1 MVRSVL
7 HFVFVCDAS
16 CGLTF
21 SSLAFPERK
30 YERLRGDK
38 VCAGLSELDER
49 IAAYELKTSLQDKFI
64 GLAYKYDD
72 TGQSEGWMKSI
83 LDVAGNKSEHQQAAV
98 ALASDDGAIK
108 AQVNA
113 SMQSLLIG
121 VLDKVMTDSGVL
133 QERELRCANEMDGDG
148 PNALEPEFVVQEVWG
163 IDCYTRRNVSICLET
178 EFDSDSAQTFTEKW
192 LLPAINAC
200 PVDLAHDISNACL
213 VLEGLPFDISTSLKN
228 DAPTTYDQWKQSL
241 LGKALLSKVVAFGPP
256 WLRAAAR
263 LVRVARDNL
272 GPDFF
277 RIHPKGHGSIVLC
290 GRLEPNRLVTFYRG
304 EVYPSWRWGE
314 KTDAIAKIQEQKGLK
329 PVLPDFFNMALERPQ
344 HDPRGYGLL
353 FVDAS
358 RKSNYGSM
366 LSHSCQPSCEVHVVA
381 VNGELRLAITT
392 IREMTIGDELTFDYN
407 AVTESLMEY
416 QSAVCLCGHKRCSGS
431 FLHFATAD
439 CYQQVLNRNSP
450 VASRLANLIKG
461 CTKRVMADDDEKIL
475 GRHGFQTAAFG
486 AVSVNR
492 RKAHALDKLDTSL
505 DSIDIVPVWLRTYV
519 ADTLRYIEYERRALP
534 IALICNDLYDET
546 GNVPVQESEE
556 SVEERNSSEE
566 EMESDE
572 AMEQSNTLSK
582 PEPPFFYYS
591 RMQRSYFESLLG
603 DDDKNSLSGTEM
615 RREVQKLAA
624 ATWESLDAE
633 AQESWKVKA
642 LEDWEKNNT
651 SKTKVECASKKTKKL
666 PKKEKVKVPRAQR
679 KSEAT
684 PEGPKRPKISFQQ
697 ADAEGVSAME
707 QRIQQLT
714 QTLSRIGRVLDRH
727 RESRLRLMD
736 RSEPSF
742 SDEAL
747 REVIHSPLQIM
758 PDEHVIAWM
767 WNHEEG
773 IIRSLLKYVETEVC
787 VSPELRLAVQDT
799 VAKHDI
805 LEKFGKPWQEKGI
818 GNCFPLDPPEGRARL
833 NEAMLEL
840 RKNLLDGIQQMASV
854 IKKHRARE
862 RLTARKREREAEK
875 SPAKSTTVEDT
886 VYSVMDEM
894 LRIVEKRFSVSSVDD
909 SSLSPSPAVG
919 EKTDPDDPDASLD
932 PWLRNYNK
940 RFKIE
945 KAADLLLLYVK
956 TSHFFVIKT
965 YEVLRSSPIEVYARE
980 LGNAVPASTIDV
992 ELRKDPELARSSNG
1006 NSPTHGPSHHGGDDM
1021 KSDATEGTGAIS
1033 DKNARQMCKLC
1044 QPEEIIS
1051 NVVVEYQGDYVLSQL
1066 LQWYNAGIG
1075 QKPGLPDVLGC
1086 VLLPSMKGCWTVDG
1100 TTGSNSFTDRA
1111 TRYQSATRRR
1121 LIAWLKDPLQR
1132 GNPWPDDLRRAFLA
1146 KDDDGMIHDATGR
1159 WLPLGSPILDFLV
1172 SGDDYNMNSTLTVLS
1187 GFHTSSERSGNALG
1201 DELLSTVDEGRPAEA
1216 VSNWVQCE
1224 NPKCQKWRK
1233 VPWHVDVNMLPEQFF
1248 CKDNIWNPKSA
1259 SCDAPEDVW
1268 DQATDAQIGL
1278 EDTGTLL
1285 DAIEKVKSGTRS
1297 CFKLTDFRVG
1307 GKLWYIRY
1315 EMDNHLALSLYL
1327 DAAKFDVHLEGRK
1340 SWSVGRVVELDLTG
1354 TPKCVKL
1361 RLQNRKIQE
1370 DEWINIDSPR
1380 LAPLYSKVKH
1390 PPKREKQNQ
1399 TNVAKGEK
1407 FSDKAK
1413 KTPGKV
1419 SKKCSLDEYTS
1430 GEGSAV
1436 QDRSNVIHTDDSSM
1450 ADVFTQDSDSEVE
1463 ESLPSNSDEKVPR
1476 PTVINDYQSPSDF
1489 DDAILEDSDDNT
1501 ETVTKVPS
1509 AIKHVPVTDDSSPGA
1524 VETRKVDS
1532 TAVDTSLRWKIP
1544 KKAPS
1549 KIGLLAVNESAP
1561 ADVSSIQRIPRK
1573 KRVDDTEASR
1583 SDVPNPKIHS
1593 PGITQSSERRPS
1605 PRRDVDHGSLGITNN
1620 EGPGKT
1626 RSLLENSAPF
1636 RNCVAPQERGKEPTP
1651 SFIGSSTT
1659 ALVGF
1664 TEPHDRGYRLGGP
1677 RRQGMSVQSPSDRV
1691 ARTSGDGRIRYHG
1704 TWPVESPRM
1713 PPRSDETVATE
1724 QHPRRQLRYDDATRY
1739 SDHRYEGMGN
1749 GVPRSRFDEDRSFGP
1764 GGASRRDHDDSDTRP
1779 SNFNFLPRQGWY
1791 GHRASDHVTTAS
1803 YADRRQ
1809 VHDPR
1814 PDSSRDEYR
1823 GDNWREGRRHGVS
1836 AYGHNDA
1843 SPSSSA
1849 WHDRTPIRHDRGGWH
1864 ENDFDD
1870 FQYRPRGNEHEYDR
1884 SRLEHDYDRSR
1895 QGYEYD
1901 RTGRQVHAYDR
1912 SRQVHAYDR
1921 SRPDEH
1927 EYDRSRH
1934 EEHEYDR
1941 SRHEEHEYD
1950 RSRQEHE
1957 YDRSRRHE
1965 DRSPRHGSH
1974 RDRERSRD
1982 RSRKHRSES
1991 KKDRSLDSRDRK
2003 RSRSSGPSQDR
2014 GQTAEIHSEENVRP
2028 NGE

>member
-1 MVRSVL
+1 MNHMSSPVP
-7 HFVFVCDAS
+7 
-16 CGLTF
+16 
-21 SSLAFPERK
+21 SLAFPERR
-30 YERLRGDK
+30 YERLRVDK

-83 LDVAGNKSEHQQAAV
+83 LDVAGNKSEHQQAAA

-133 QERELRCANEMDGDG
+133 QQRELRCANEMDGAS

-163 IDCYTRRNVSICLET
+163 IDCYTRRNVAICLET

-213 VLEGLPFDISTSLKN
+213 VLEGLPFDLSASLNN
-228 DAPTTYDQWKQSL
+228 DDPTTYDQWRESL
-241 LGKALLSKVVAFGPP
+241 LGKALLSKVVTFAPP
-256 WLRAAAR
+256 WLSAAAR

-314 KTDAIAKIQEQKGLK
+314 KTDAIAKIQEQKRLK

-431 FLHFATAD
+431 FLHFAAAD

-461 CTKRVMADDDEKIL
+461 CTKKVMADDDERIL

-492 RKAHALDKLDTSL
+492 RKAHALDELDTSL
-505 DSIDIVPVWLRTYV
+505 DSMNIVPVWLRTYV

-546 GNVPVQESEE
+546 GNVPVQESED
-556 SVEERNSSEE
+556 SVEESTSSEGE
-566 EMESDE
+566 EESESDE
-572 AMEQSNTLSK
+572 VIEQSKRLSK
-582 PEPPFFYYS
+582 PEPPFFFYS

-624 ATWESLDAE
+624 ATWESLDEE
-633 AQESWKVKA
+633 AHESWKAKA
-642 LEDWEKNNT
+642 LEDWEKSNT
-651 SKTKVECASKKTKKL
+651 SKLKVESASKQEKKL
-666 PKKEKVKVPRAQR
+666 PKKKKVKVPRSQR
-679 KSEAT
+679 KSEST
-684 PEGPKRPKISFQQ
+684 PDGPKRPKISFQQ

-727 RESRLRLMD
+727 RESRLQSMD
-736 RSEPSF
+736 RSESSF

-758 PDEHVIAWM
+758 PDEHVVAWM

-773 IIRSLLKYVETEVC
+773 IIRSLLKYVDEEVC
-787 VSPELRLAVQDT
+787 VSPELRLAVRDT

-805 LEKFGKPWQEKGI
+805 LEKFGRPWHERGAEI
-818 GNCFPLDPPEGRARL
+818 CFPMNPLEGRERL

-854 IKKHRARE
+854 IKKHRAKE
-862 RLTARKREREAEK
+862 RLTARKREREAGTSSQK
-875 SPAKSTTVEDT
+875 TTNDDSVDDT
-886 VYSVMDEM
+886 ICSVMDEI
-894 LRIVEKRFSVSSVDD
+894 LRSVEERFSVSSVDD
-909 SSLSPSPAVG
+909 TLPTVG
-919 EKTDPDDPDASLD
+919 AARGKKTDPDDPDASLD

-956 TSHFFVIKT
+956 TGHFFVIKT

-980 LGNAVPASTIDV
+980 LGNAVPASTIDM
-992 ELRKDPELARSSNG
+992 ELRKEPESARSSVV
-1006 NSPTHGPSHHGGDDM
+1006 NSPIQSPGHDGDEDLKDDVM
-1021 KSDATEGTGAIS
+1021 EGSCGIS
-1033 DKNARQMCKLC
+1033 DKKSRQFCKLC
-1044 QPEEIIS
+1044 QPEDIIS

-1111 TRYQSATRRR
+1111 TRYQSTTRRR
-1121 LIAWLKDPLQR
+1121 LLAWLKDPLQR
-1132 GNPWPDDLRRAFLA
+1132 GNPWPDDLRKAFLA
-1146 KDDDGMIHDATGR
+1146 KDDNGMINDATGR

-1172 SGDDYNMNSTLTVLS
+1172 TGDDQNINSTLAVLS
-1187 GFHTSSERSGNALG
+1187 GFHASAERSGHALG

-1216 VSNWVQCE
+1216 VSNWALCE

-1233 VPWHVDVNMLPEQFF
+1233 IPWHVDVNMLPEQFY
-1248 CKDNIWNPKSA
+1248 CKDNIWNPNSA

-1268 DQATDAQIGL
+1268 DQATDAQVGL

-1285 DAIEKVKSGTRS
+1285 DAIAKAKSGTRS
-1297 CFKLTDFRVG
+1297 CFKLTDFRLG
-1307 GKLWYIRY
+1307 GK
-1315 EMDNHLALSLYL
+1315 
-1327 DAAKFDVHLEGRK
+1327 
-1340 SWSVGRVVELDLTG
+1340 
-1354 TPKCVKL
+1354 
-1361 RLQNRKIQE
+1361 
-1370 DEWINIDSPR
+1370 
-1380 LAPLYSKVKH
+1380 
-1390 PPKREKQNQ
+1390 
-1399 TNVAKGEK
+1399 
-1407 FSDKAK
+1407 
-1413 KTPGKV
+1413 
-1419 SKKCSLDEYTS
+1419 
-1430 GEGSAV
+1430 
-1436 QDRSNVIHTDDSSM
+1436 
-1450 ADVFTQDSDSEVE
+1450 
-1463 ESLPSNSDEKVPR
+1463 
-1476 PTVINDYQSPSDF
+1476 
-1489 DDAILEDSDDNT
+1489 
-1501 ETVTKVPS
+1501 
-1509 AIKHVPVTDDSSPGA
+1509 
-1524 VETRKVDS
+1524 
-1532 TAVDTSLRWKIP
+1532 
-1544 KKAPS
+1544 
-1549 KIGLLAVNESAP
+1549 
-1561 ADVSSIQRIPRK
+1561 
-1573 KRVDDTEASR
+1573 
-1583 SDVPNPKIHS
+1583 
-1593 PGITQSSERRPS
+1593 
-1605 PRRDVDHGSLGITNN
+1605 
-1620 EGPGKT
+1620 
-1626 RSLLENSAPF
+1626 
-1636 RNCVAPQERGKEPTP
+1636 
-1651 SFIGSSTT
+1651 
-1659 ALVGF
+1659 
-1664 TEPHDRGYRLGGP
+1664 
-1677 RRQGMSVQSPSDRV
+1677 
-1691 ARTSGDGRIRYHG
+1691 
-1704 TWPVESPRM
+1704 
-1713 PPRSDETVATE
+1713 
-1724 QHPRRQLRYDDATRY
+1724 
-1739 SDHRYEGMGN
+1739 
-1749 GVPRSRFDEDRSFGP
+1749 
-1764 GGASRRDHDDSDTRP
+1764 
-1779 SNFNFLPRQGWY
+1779 
-1791 GHRASDHVTTAS
+1791 
-1803 YADRRQ
+1803 
-1809 VHDPR
+1809 
-1814 PDSSRDEYR
+1814 
-1823 GDNWREGRRHGVS
+1823 
-1836 AYGHNDA
+1836 
-1843 SPSSSA
+1843 
-1849 WHDRTPIRHDRGGWH
+1849 
-1864 ENDFDD
+1864 
-1870 FQYRPRGNEHEYDR
+1870 
-1884 SRLEHDYDRSR
+1884 
-1895 QGYEYD
+1895 
-1901 RTGRQVHAYDR
+1901 
-1912 SRQVHAYDR
+1912 
-1921 SRPDEH
+1921 
-1927 EYDRSRH
+1927 
-1934 EEHEYDR
+1934 
-1941 SRHEEHEYD
+1941 
-1950 RSRQEHE
+1950 
-1957 YDRSRRHE
+1957 
-1965 DRSPRHGSH
+1965 
-1974 RDRERSRD
+1974 
-1982 RSRKHRSES
+1982 
-1991 KKDRSLDSRDRK
+1991 
-2003 RSRSSGPSQDR
+2003 
-2014 GQTAEIHSEENVRP
+2014 
-2028 NGE
+2028 